1 MLLHSLKTANFRNLN
16 AETIEFS
23 ERANFIS
30 GRNGQGKTNLLESI
44 YWLLTLRSK
53 RGTVQDCVRKGET
66 AFKIESDLTF
76 GELKHHASLEVEGKT
91 KKLLI
96 DGTAPKRKRDYL
108 EQVLVVDFF
117 PEDLLILVM
126 EPALRRR
133 FIDLTSVQYSL
144 PHEEVLRRFK
154 RTLEQ
159 RNRLLK
165 TPYGPDPGVL
175 ETYDRSF
182 AESAAQVLA
191 MRLHLLYRLGK
202 MTDEIFREG
211 IGEIYEADIR
221 YVSSLEE
228 IPDSWQNETIPDPAQ
243 FREIY
248 LDALTRNRS
257 MDIDSGRTSVGP
269 HRDDWRLTLDNKPV
283 RQFASRG
290 EVRSAMFALH
300 LSRFHVLT
308 EKRGIE
314 PVVLIDDV
322 MSELDIERRKR
333 VLELL
338 PPGQIFLSSCDP
350 PPEIETLGDGELRHY
365 VMENGTATPVD

>member
-1 MLLHSLKTANFRNLN
+1 MLLHSIKSVNFRNLK
-16 AETIEFS
+16 TVSLEFS
-23 ERANFIS
+23 DRANFIS
-30 GRNGQGKTNLLESI
+30 GLNGQGKTNLLESI
-44 YWLLTLRSK
+44 YWLLTLRPK
-53 RGTVQDCVRKGET
+53 RGTVQDSMRKGESS
-66 AFKIESDLTF
+66 FKIESDLTF
-76 GELKHHASLEVEGKT
+76 GDLRHHVSLEVEGRS

-96 DGTAPKRKRDYL
+96 DGTAPRRKRDYL

-133 FIDLTSVQYSL
+133 FIDITSAQYSL

-154 RTLEQ
+154 RLLEQ

-165 TPYGPDPGVL
+165 TPGGPDRGVL
-175 ETYDRSF
+175 ESYDRPF
-182 AESAAQVLA
+182 AETAAIVTS
-191 MRLHLLYRLGK
+191 MRLHILFKLGK
-202 MTDEIFREG
+202 LTDEIFREG
-211 IGEIYEADIR
+211 IGEKYEADIR
-221 YVSSLEE
+221 YISSLDG
-228 IPDSWQNETIPDPAQ
+228 IPDACSDESIPDPEQ
-243 FREIY
+243 FRDVY
-248 LDALTRNRS
+248 FNALKRNRS
-257 MDIDSGRTSVGP
+257 VDIESGRTSVGP
-269 HRDDWRLTLDNKPV
+269 HRDDWCMTLDGKPV

-322 MSELDIERRKR
+322 MSELDIDRRKR

-338 PPGQIFLSSCDP
+338 PPGQIFLSACDP
-350 PPEIETLGDGELRHY
+350 PPEIEALGDGDLRRF
-365 VMENGTATPVD
+365 VMENGVATPPE